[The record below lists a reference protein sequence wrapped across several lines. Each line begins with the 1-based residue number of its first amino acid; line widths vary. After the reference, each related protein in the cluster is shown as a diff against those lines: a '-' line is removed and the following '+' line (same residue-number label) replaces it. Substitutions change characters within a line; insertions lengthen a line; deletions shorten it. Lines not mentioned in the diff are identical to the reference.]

1 MLKKFSIMLLI
12 ILSLFIAGCN
22 NEKGNNLYIGVE
34 GEENEAARLTLMENL
49 YIGLFEYNGT
59 NDVEPILAE
68 SFYYDETGKKMFI
81 KINEGFLWSDGSPIT
96 VNDVVTG
103 LQNNIRNA
111 SDKYSYQYKYL
122 DNKVPENIKV
132 NEEGLLEITLSR
144 EFTDF
149 EKVLAMPIFYP
160 VMNSEDFLNGPYSG
174 DFVVEKK
181 SGDKIVLVPRDPEKA
196 ISENK
201 TETIVFEYF
210 SDKEKLVK
218 GFQDKSLDIL
228 FPKSTLEEVKGEKNT
243 NPGIK
248 LLWLNSRSKVLNNIE
263 ARKTIYEDIDKILG
277 IYPKV
282 YRKDTVIEKIELKG
296 NYDFQNNTLD
306 LLVLDSPE
314 ELKAG
319 EKIKEQ
325 LTKNNNLAIQ
335 ILAKPLEEYVQELR
349 AGNFDLALEFF
360 EGDYHGKNAYFELF
374 KNPLNNPLNV
384 SGIIEPEINNLQN
397 QVNRIK
403 DSEERELLFQELE
416 KKIIEIVPAIII
428 SEGIE
433 KEIYIQRVKNIVIN
447 SIYNYHDYSN
457 VKY

>member
-174 DFVVEKK
+174 DFVVEKN